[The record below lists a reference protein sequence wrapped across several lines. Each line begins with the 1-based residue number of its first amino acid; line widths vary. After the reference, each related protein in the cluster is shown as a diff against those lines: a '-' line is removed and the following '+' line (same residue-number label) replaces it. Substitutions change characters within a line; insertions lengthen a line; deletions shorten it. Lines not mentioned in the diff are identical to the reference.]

1 MLIHPHCLFSAESTE
16 DLALDHYRAALY
28 EHGIVNLRLNFV
40 DRTADVLK
48 KIVEHIGY
56 VSAHDEQGKM
66 QWDVKYDSNADPE
79 TAARSLTTRE
89 FPLHTDASFEEP
101 PPRYVG
107 LFVVQE
113 DSLGGGQTQLLD
125 IRKLLPLLSST
136 ARVVLQESQFRFRVP
151 AEFRRE
157 RPFIEGPILSLAGDG
172 EVTIRYRHEVL
183 DLEHADQAQ
192 IDAISELDGLINLP
206 EFVDQIFLQTG
217 TVLLLDNGRFLHAR
231 TVVKDKM
238 RHLVR
243 MRFQM
248 PLRASSGV
256 HTSLPEVTEVSE
268 AL

>member
-16 DLALDHYRAALY
+16 GLALDHYRAALY

-40 DRTADVLK
+40 DRTAAALK

-66 QWDVKYDSNADPE
+66 QWDVKYDSNVDPE

-125 IRKLLPLLSST
+125 VRKILPLLSST

-217 TVLLLDNGRFLHAR
+217 TVLLFDNGRFLHAR

-248 PLRASSGV
+248 PLRASTGD

>member
-1 MLIHPHCLFSAESTE
+1 MLIHPQCMFSAESTE
-16 DLALDHYRAALY
+16 GLALDHYRAALY

-40 DRTADVLK
+40 DRSAAALK
-48 KIVEHIGY
+48 KIVQHIGY
-56 VSAHDEQGKM
+56 ASAHDEQGKM
-66 QWDVKYDSNADPE
+66 QWDVKYDCNVDSE

-125 IRKLLPLLSST
+125 IRKVLPLLSST
-136 ARVVLQESQFRFRVP
+136 ARVVLQERQFKFWVP

-157 RPFIEGPILSLAGDG
+157 RPFIEGPILSLAADG

-192 IDAISELDGLINLP
+192 IAAISELEGLINLP
-206 EFVDQIFLQTG
+206 ELVDQIFLQTG
-217 TVLLLDNGRFLHAR
+217 TVLLFDNGRFLHAR

-248 PLRASSGV
+248 RPQPSIGDS
-256 HTSLPEVTEVSE
+256 TSLSKVSE